1 MGREPLLGAHMS
13 IAGGIHNAF
22 SHGERAGCRTLQIF
36 LKNASQWKGRGLTE
50 EDRSLYLEAKERSA
64 IGPVMAHN
72 SYMINLASPDP
83 LLYERSLE
91 AFMEEMGRANFLG
104 VPQVVVHPGAHM
116 GAGENEGIVRIAAA
130 INRALAQ
137 VAPPVEI
144 LLENTAGQGS
154 CLGYRFEH
162 LAALLDRVTQQERV
176 GVCLDTCHLFAA
188 GYDISSES
196 GYRKTIAEFN
206 RLVGVQR
213 IRAFH
218 VNDCKRELGSRID
231 RHAHIGK
238 GFIGLEAFRCL
249 VNDRRFA
256 RVPKILETPKGKD
269 LKEDLMNLAV
279 LRSLLRP

>member
-1 MGREPLLGAHMS
+1 
-13 IAGGIHNAF
+13 GILRLAP
-22 SHGERAGCRTLQIF
+22 
-36 LKNASQWKGRGLTE
+36 
-50 EDRSLYLEAKERSA
+50 A
-64 IGPVMAHN
+64 I
-72 SYMINLASPDP
+72 D
-83 LLYERSLE
+83 
-91 AFMEEMGRANFLG
+91 
-104 VPQVVVHPGAHM
+104 
-116 GAGENEGIVRIAAA
+116 
-130 INRALAQ
+130 RALAQ

-162 LAALLDRVTQQERV
+162 LAALLDRVTQQEGV

-206 RLVGVQR
+206 RLVGVKR

-279 LRSLLRP
+279 LRSLLRPCTR

>member
-1 MGREPLLGAHMS
+1 MS

-50 EDRSLYLEAKERSA
+50 EDRSLYVEAQERSA

-72 SYMINLASPDP
+72 SYLINLASPDP

-104 VPQVVVHPGAHM
+104 VPRVVVHPGAHM
-116 GAGENEGIVRIAAA
+116 GAGEHEGIVRIAAA

-162 LAALLDRVTQQERV
+162 LAAILDRVTHQERV
-176 GVCLDTCHLFAA
+176 GICLDTCHLFAA
-188 GYDISSES
+188 GYDISSEA
-196 GYRKTIAEFN
+196 GYRKTISDFN
-206 RLVGVQR
+206 RLIGVQR

-279 LRSLLRP
+279 LRSLYKAVGSKQ

>member
-36 LKNASQWKGRGLTE
+36 LKNANQWKGRWLTE
-50 EDRSLYLEAKERSA
+50 EDRSLYIEAQKRSS

-72 SYMINLASPDP
+72 SYLINLASPDP
-83 LLYERSLE
+83 FLYERSLE

-104 VPQVVVHPGAHM
+104 VPHVVLHPGAHM
-116 GAGENEGIVRIAAA
+116 GAGENQGIARVAAA
-130 INRALAQ
+130 INRAVTQ
-137 VAPPVEI
+137 VPPPVVI
-144 LLENTAGQGS
+144 LLENTAGLGT
-154 CLGYRFEH
+154 CLGHRFEQ
-162 LAALLDRVTQQERV
+162 AAILDRVRHPERI

-188 GYDISSES
+188 GYDIRSEA
-196 GYRKTIAEFN
+196 GYRKTILEFD
-206 RLVGVQR
+206 RLLGVER

-218 VNDCKRELGSRID
+218 VNDCKRELGARVD

-269 LKEDLMNLAV
+269 LREDLINLAV
-279 LRSLLRP
+279 LRSLQKP